1 MNKKIDT
8 KRLVGMA
15 VFAALAF
22 GVTFVFRIPIEFL
35 TFDAKDAVLT
45 VASFIYGPIAA
56 VVMSLTAALLELIT
70 ISSTGPYG
78 FIMNF
83 CSSACFSAVAALIY
97 KYRRNLNGAIL
108 GLYASVVATTALMM
122 GLNLLV
128 TPFYTGMGV
137 GTVASM
143 IPTLLLPFN
152 FAKALMNSAIVMLI
166 YKPIAL
172 AMRRARLIPGK
183 VDVRFNK
190 QSVIMLSIG
199 AVTLIAAIVIFII
212 LKSN

>member
-1 MNKKIDT
+1 MNKSFDI

-22 GVTFVFRIPIEFL
+22 GVTFVFRIPVAFL

-45 VASFIYGPIAA
+45 VASFIYGPVAA
-56 VVMSLTAALLELIT
+56 VLMSLVAALLELIT
-70 ISSTGPYG
+70 ISGTGLYG

-83 CSSACFSAVAALIY
+83 CSSACFSAVSALIY
-97 KYRRNLNGAIL
+97 KYHRNINGAIL

-128 TPFYTGMGV
+128 TPFYTGTDV
-137 GTVASM
+137 GTVAGM

-152 FAKALMNSAIVMLI
+152 FAKALMNSAIAMLI
-166 YKPIAL
+166 YKPITM

-183 VDVRFNK
+183 MEVTFNK
-190 QSVIMLSIG
+190 KSLIMLIVG
-199 AVTLIAAIVIFII
+199 ALTLVAAIIIFVI
-212 LKSN
+212 LKSK

>member
-22 GVTFVFRIPIEFL
+22 GVTFVFRIPVSFL

-56 VVMSLTAALLELIT
+56 VLMSLTAALLELIT

-108 GLYASVVATTALMM
+108 GLFASVVATTVLMM

-128 TPFYTGMGV
+128 TPYYTGTDV
-137 GTVASM
+137 STVASM

-152 FAKALMNSAIVMLI
+152 FAKALMNSAIAMLI
-166 YKPIAL
+166 YKPVST
-172 AMRRARLIPGK
+172 AMKRARLIGGK
-183 VDVRFNK
+183 MDARFNK
-190 QSVIMLSIG
+190 QSVLMLIFG
-199 AVTLIAAIVIFII
+199 ALTLCAAIVLFIV
-212 LKSN
+212 LRSE

>member
-22 GVTFVFRIPIEFL
+22 GVTFVFRIPVSFL

-56 VVMSLTAALLELIT
+56 VLMSLTAALLELLT
-70 ISSTGPYG
+70 ISSTLVYG

-128 TPFYTGMGV
+128 TPFYTGTDV
-137 GTVASM
+137 STVASM

-152 FAKALMNSAIVMLI
+152 FAKALMNSAIAMLI
-166 YKPIAL
+166 YKPAVL